1 MPVTSKVQIYK
12 QPGEK
17 VRIGMDF
24 SNILQ
29 GGEVISSPSVE
40 TSPAGLTISTITT
53 SGNFILMFAE
63 GGTHGCDYRFEVSV
77 DSDSG
82 EELEADGILKVRDR

>member
-1 MPVTSKVQIYK
+1 MPVTSKIPIYK

-29 GGEVISSPSVE
+29 SSEVISSPSVE
-40 TSPAGLTISTITT
+40 TSPAGLTISSVTT
-53 SGNFILMFAE
+53 SGNIILMFAE
-63 GGTHGCDYRFEVSV
+63 GGSHGCDYRFEVSV
-77 DSDSG
+77 NSDSG
-82 EELEADGILKVRDR
+82 EELEADGILRVRDR